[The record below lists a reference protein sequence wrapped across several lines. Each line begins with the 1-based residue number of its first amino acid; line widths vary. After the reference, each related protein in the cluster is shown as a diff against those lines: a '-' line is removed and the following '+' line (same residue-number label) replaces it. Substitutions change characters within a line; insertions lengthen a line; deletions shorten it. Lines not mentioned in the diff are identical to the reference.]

1 MLRPGDIAPEIDAM
15 TSDGARFRLSEQR
28 RKLCTI
34 LYFFPKAFT
43 PACTIETRRFRDNYP
58 EMLLAGAAIAGISTD
73 SHDTQCL
80 FAQSLRTPF
89 PMIGDDDK
97 RISKAYGV
105 LWPVVGRAMRVTFI
119 VNPLRTIEAVL
130 HHEINI
136 SQHRD
141 EVLRVMD
148 RMRKR
153 KPNALGAP
161 PSTSGSRREGL
172 ALSERSKGL
181 GVDGKEP
188 YELLSEA
195 GVGAMGTVYRAREQ
209 ATGRVVALKLLSGA
223 GDMARF
229 AVEIDVLSKL
239 SHPNIVGYVAHGAT
253 EDGRTYLVMEWL
265 DGETLAT
272 RLAARTGDEKLDLR
286 TSIDVAQKIATG
298 LAAAHEK
305 GVIHRDIKPSNV
317 LVTRDGAVKI
327 LDFGIAR
334 SAASTTTKLTRT
346 GQLVGT
352 PGYMSP
358 EQIRGVRTIDARAD
372 LFALGCVLF
381 RCIMGRPPFE
391 GDDALQLLHAVVH
404 APMPQLVGAPA
415 ALDTLVTELLEKDP
429 AKRPPSAES
438 VAERLA
444 AILKDVSATDR
455 TWVSKPA

>member
-1 MLRPGDIAPEIDAM
+1 VLRPGDIAPEIDAM
-15 TSDGARFRLSEQR
+15 TSAGARFRLSEQR

-43 PACTIETRRFRDNYP
+43 PGCTIETKRFRDNYP
-58 EMLLAGAAIAGISTD
+58 EMLLAGATIAGISTD
-73 SHDTQCL
+73 NHDTQCL

-153 KPNALGAP
+153 KPSALGAP
-161 PSTSGSRREGL
+161 PPVSASQREGL
-172 ALSERSKGL
+172 A
-181 GVDGKEP
+181 KEP

-195 GVGAMGTVYRAREQ
+195 GVGAMGSVYRAREQ
-209 ATGRVVALKLLSGA
+209 ATGRIVAVKLLSGA

-272 RLAARTGDEKLDLR
+272 KLSAQTNGEKLDLR
-286 TSIDVAQKIATG
+286 TSIDIAQKIATG

-305 GVIHRDIKPSNV
+305 GVVHRDIKPSNV
-317 LVTRDGAVKI
+317 LLTRDGAVKI

-334 SAASTTTKLTRT
+334 STASTTTKLTRS

-352 PGYMSP
+352 PGYISP
-358 EQIRGVRTIDARAD
+358 EQVRGVRTIDARAD

-404 APMPQLVGAPA
+404 APTPKLASAPA
-415 ALDTLVTELLEKDP
+415 ALDLLVTELLEKDP

-438 VAERLA
+438 VATRLA
-444 AILKDVSATDR
+444 VILKDVSANDR